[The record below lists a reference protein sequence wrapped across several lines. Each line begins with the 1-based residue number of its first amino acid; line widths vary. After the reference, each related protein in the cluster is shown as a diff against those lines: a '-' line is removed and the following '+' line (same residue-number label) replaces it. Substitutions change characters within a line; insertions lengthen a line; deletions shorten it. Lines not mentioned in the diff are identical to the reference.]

1 MAPAKGARRAER
13 SDQAMGRGRRPERRR
28 DPRQAVAEAWARQMR
43 RATKRF
49 ACPPVRS
56 TGCARSRTI
65 ADLAQQDEIDS
76 PHVVEALGYCRGI
89 DR

>member
-1 MAPAKGARRAER
+1 
-13 SDQAMGRGRRPERRR
+13 MGRGRRPERRR
-28 DPRQAVAEAWARQMR
+28 DPRQAGAEAWARQMR
-43 RATKRF
+43 RAAKRF
-49 ACPPVRS
+49 ALSTR

-76 PHVVEALGYCRGI
+76 PHVAEALGYCRGI

>member
-1 MAPAKGARRAER
+1 
-13 SDQAMGRGRRPERRR
+13 MGRGRRRRR

-43 RATKRF
+43 RAAKHF
-49 ACPPVRS
+49 DLS
-56 TGCARSRTI
+56 ARAVHRLRTVARTI

-76 PHVVEALGYCRGI
+76 PYVAEALGYCRGI